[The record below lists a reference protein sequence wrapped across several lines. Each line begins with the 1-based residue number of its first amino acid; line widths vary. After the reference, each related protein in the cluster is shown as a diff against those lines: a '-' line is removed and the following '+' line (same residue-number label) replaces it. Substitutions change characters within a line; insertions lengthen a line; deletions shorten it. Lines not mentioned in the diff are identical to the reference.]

1 MRNLEKRQADM
12 RARKARRAV
21 KRARPENLAITQ
33 AVQILHNALEAKLLQ
48 PKPCS
53 HWSKPRRAGLPKAGS
68 RPCAL
73 HPDDPGLPSYPA
85 RCNACKNAYHRA
97 RSAVYGYT
105 PGTRYGVTRA
115 AARKR
120 GLDFTITLAE
130 YKHLV
135 SQPCVY
141 QCTDT
146 NTDSG
151 EIIRIG
157 LDRIDSNKGYTI
169 DNVQPCC
176 ARHNLFK
183 SDFLNHEQAL
193 DAVYRYRI
201 VCGNTMG
208 GRHRLN
214 SQIPVVG

>member
-1 MRNLEKRQADM
+1 MTKLEQRQAEM
-12 RARKARRAV
+12 RARKTLRRAV

-33 AVQILHNALEAKLLQ
+33 AVQILHDALEAKLLQ

-146 NTDSG
+146 KSNSG

-157 LDRIDSNKGYTI
+157 LDRIDSSRGYTI

-176 ARHNLFK
+176 ARTICSSLI
-183 SDFLNHEQAL
+183 SSAMQAL
-193 DAVYRYRI
+193 DAVPTGSYVEI
-201 VCGNTMG
+201 LWADVIG
-208 GRHRLN
+208 
-214 SQIPVVG
+214 

>member
-1 MRNLEKRQADM
+1 MTKLEQRQADM

-21 KRARPENLAITQ
+21 KRARPENPAIIQ
-33 AVQILHNALEAKLLQ
+33 AVQILHDALEAK
-48 PKPCS
+48 PKAD
-53 HWSKPRRAGLPKAGS
+53 KPRQARLPKWGK
-68 RPCAL
+68 RPCTL
-73 HPDDPGLPSYPA
+73 HPDDLGYPSDRR
-85 RCNACKNAYHRA
+85 RCGQCKTVYNRA

-105 PGTRYGVTRA
+105 LGTRYGATRA

-141 QCTDT
+141 QCTST
-146 NTDSG
+146 SDSG